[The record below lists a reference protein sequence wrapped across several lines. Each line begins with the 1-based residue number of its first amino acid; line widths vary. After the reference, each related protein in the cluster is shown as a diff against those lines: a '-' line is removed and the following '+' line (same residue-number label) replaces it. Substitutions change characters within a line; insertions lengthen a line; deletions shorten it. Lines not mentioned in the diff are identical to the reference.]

1 MPAAASEALGVDP
14 TGGPRYRAGPNIRD
28 TPSLAVAMTPTTL
41 ASPKSSSHAAA
52 PTVPLGTL
60 PSRLRL
66 LFVTTV
72 HRRGAWLAEAFAADS
87 AVQVELDE
95 AVGMA
100 SGLARLREEAFDAVL
115 VSHEPGT
122 LDALDLA
129 EALRGGGSAEPL
141 VLLGQQSEQEMS
153 PLAFEAGAD
162 GYVCINTTTTRSL
175 IWLVARAV
183 ERHRLIRE
191 NRRLSHAEQ
200 HRLSSEHRETQRL
213 LEEQRSLLRELETA
227 GDVHAHADCANGSS
241 GYAKSLRPQ
250 ANLNLPPSLVA
261 HYHELVRAYV
271 IMGSGNLGDDMA
283 RVAEL
288 MADAGIT
295 APETMQLH
303 VCVVEEMVRGLGAR
317 SARHVMTR
325 ADLLMLEVMAHLSEV
340 YRKRYFARRNPPQQL
355 ALPGFEGIVLPPAP
369 FADPTES

>member
-1 MPAAASEALGVDP
+1 
-14 TGGPRYRAGPNIRD
+14 
-28 TPSLAVAMTPTTL
+28 MTPTTL
-41 ASPKSSSHAAA
+41 APAKSSSHVVA

-66 LFVTTV
+66 LFVTTAQ
-72 HRRGAWLAEAFAADS
+72 RRGAWLAEAFATDS

-115 VSHEPGT
+115 VSHEPGA

-141 VLLGQQSEQEMS
+141 ILLGEQSEQELA

-191 NRRLSHAEQ
+191 NRRLSQAEQ

-213 LEEQRSLLRELETA
+213 LDEQRSLLRELETLA
-227 GDVHAHADCANGSS
+227 DVHEAAPEPESTADEGPRN
-241 GYAKSLRPQ
+241 LRPR
-250 ANLNLPPSLVA
+250 ADLDLPPSLVA

-340 YRKRYFARRNPPQQL
+340 YRRRYFSRRNPPQQL
-355 ALPGFEGIVLPPAP
+355 ALPGFEGMPLASPKFV
-369 FADPTES
+369 DPTESA